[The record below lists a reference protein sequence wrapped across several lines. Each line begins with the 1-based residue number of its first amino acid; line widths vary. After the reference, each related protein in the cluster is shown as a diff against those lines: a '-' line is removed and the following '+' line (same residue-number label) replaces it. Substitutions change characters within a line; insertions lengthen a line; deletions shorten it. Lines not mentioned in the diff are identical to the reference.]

1 MTYIDNLDRLH
12 ARVIANVWLQLFTGI
27 VRVLL
32 AIGFIL
38 PGMTKVLGNRFT
50 SLPVT
55 TPVGSFFDAFFQAH
69 EYYIFVGTAQ
79 VLAGIL
85 LLFRRTTTLGAVLY
99 LPIILNIFV
108 ITVSIGFALTE
119 MITGL
124 MTLANVY
131 LLCWDYDRWKGLLPV
146 EASESRHVGMAVL
159 FSLFDR
165 RSFRLPWSHATP
177 SRIVEA
183 RNTDSSDH
191 ADAGRRRRGTGC
203 SMAAPQTIFPLMG
216 LFRRHRFACHPRC
229 DLFPRPAM
237 VIIQVNDDNG
247 QSQFLLA
254 TLNRTLTNRPLKTIE
269 EPVEV
274 LRRIRLSDLRRQSVH
289 TVVRSAQRAGCI
301 PAFEVIAICLFRASE
316 CTRSDKCGEFLFAV
330 DIPFCHMP
338 SLMTSPENT
347 PSL

>member
-159 FSLFDR
+159 FSLLIAAVSGFLGLT
-165 RSFRLPWSHATP
+165 RLHLALLRQGTLILPITLML
-177 SRIVEA
+177 
-183 RNTDSSDH
+183 
-191 ADAGRRRRGTGC
+191 AG
-203 SMAAPQTIFPLMG
+203 AAVALG
-216 LFRRHRFACHPRC
+216 AVWRH
-229 DLFPRPAM
+229 L
-237 VIIQVNDDNG
+237 
-247 QSQFLLA
+247 
-254 TLNRTLTNRPLKTIE
+254 
-269 EPVEV
+269 
-274 LRRIRLSDLRRQSVH
+274 RLSSR
-289 TVVRSAQRAGCI
+289 
-301 PAFEVIAICLFRASE
+301 
-316 CTRSDKCGEFLFAV
+316 
-330 DIPFCHMP
+330 
-338 SLMTSPENT
+338 
-347 PSL
+347 